1 MKELSALIQ
10 QVTEKSKLMKV
21 DLIEKT
27 SEIERLQ
34 KELEKLRSEKAESER
49 KVDELKR
56 EIARAT
62 MVQHSNQPDGGLNE
76 RIDELVREIDECI
89 HHLKQ

>member
-10 QVTEKSKLMKV
+10 QVTEKSKLMKI
-21 DLIEKT
+21 DLVEKT
-27 SEIERLQ
+27 NEIERLQ

-56 EIARAT
+56 EVARAT